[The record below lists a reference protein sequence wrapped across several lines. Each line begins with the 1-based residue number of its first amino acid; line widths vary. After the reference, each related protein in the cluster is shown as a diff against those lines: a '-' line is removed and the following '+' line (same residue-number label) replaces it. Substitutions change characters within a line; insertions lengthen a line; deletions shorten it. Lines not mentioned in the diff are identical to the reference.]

1 MFKFVVAL
9 ALVGVACAARL
20 DSQYLPP
27 GSGGAQGGYRGGAG
41 GFSGGAGFG
50 GSGAGAGAGG
60 FAGGA
65 GGYSAQPQIPILRL
79 DNENNG
85 DGNYKVRKVV

>member
-1 MFKFVVAL
+1 MVAL

-27 GSGGAQGGYRGGAG
+27 GSGGAQGGFRGGAG
-41 GFSGGAGFG
+41 GFGGGSGGFG
-50 GSGAGAGAGG
+50 ASGAGAGAGG
-60 FAGGA
+60 FGGGA
-65 GGYSAQPQIPILRL
+65 GGFSAQQQIPILRL

-85 DGNYKVRKVV
+85 DGNYKVREIVL